1 MEVQVQPKVQ
11 LNPPS
16 MAYSESLIEY
26 GISNL
31 LTLRSGSGV
40 STKKMST
47 DEVASS
53 ASEKIRYEL
62 VTEKDTEEI
71 LNLLKIFF
79 FKDEPLNTYL
89 DLGECKELEQYS
101 TKCIKEKCS
110 FKALNSKNEIVGVFL
125 NGLIHKP
132 KEGEEPVK
140 LADGCEHK
148 KFRKIMGLMDFI
160 DEKFNIFNL
169 YPDIDVILD
178 GKILSVDTK
187 YRGMGISVELT
198 NCTINWMKENN
209 IPLMHVLC
217 SSHFSARVM
226 EKLDFK
232 EVFRMPYTDY
242 LDANGQ
248 QILCPAHPHVA
259 ARSLTK
265 RIIPSESSK

>member
-1 MEVQVQPKVQ
+1 
-11 LNPPS
+11 
-16 MAYSESLIEY
+16 
-26 GISNL
+26 
-31 LTLRSGSGV
+31 
-40 STKKMST
+40 MST
-47 DEVASS
+47 PAVAP
-53 ASEKIRYEL
+53 ATEKIHYEP
-62 VTEKDTEEI
+62 VTEKDSEEI
-71 LNLLKIFF
+71 LILLKKFF

-89 DLGECKELEQYS
+89 DLGECKELELYS

-125 NGLIHKP
+125 NGLIHRP

-148 KFRKIMGLMDFI
+148 KFRKIMGLMDYI
-160 DEKFNIFNL
+160 DTKFNLFDL
-169 YPDIDVILD
+169 YPDIDVALD
-178 GKILSVDTK
+178 GKILSVDSN

-198 NCTINWMKENN
+198 NLTIEHMRQNN

-226 EKLDFK
+226 EKLDFE

-242 LDANGQ
+242 LDSNGE

-259 ARSLTK
+259 CRTLVK
-265 RIIPSESSK
+265 RIIPTAQK